1 MDRLAEIPRPN
12 LSTRPEVNDF
22 TRARPARNEQDERPS
37 RAERPEPSDKPERR
51 EASQAR
57 VNEAE
62 DVRERATRASEKSE
76 RFSDHLQ
83 EHQANLEPNTQAA
96 LVLETEASTEPQ
108 TVTKP
113 TDENDETAALELA
126 PSDPRSV
133 VQTPETSRPK
143 LTSAPAPAP
152 ELALPGVESAPVPPP
167 TPTPNETPRGLEK
180 LEITPAM
187 QPLPDVAALTDEAPS
202 SALVETSEASEPVT
216 SAAPRAEAERAVLES
231 DSSLQKPATP
241 HVDARPAPAASPSVR
256 EPAQVEARPIE
267 APRETPMARTAH
279 EIERAADILRQVRVQ
294 ITPQLSEARI
304 QLHPVELGRV
314 SIHITFEEGRAKTSV
329 RAERRDTL
337 AALEMHL
344 PELRASLRQHGIDAQ
359 DFQLSLG
366 FDSPKSGEE
375 KPTSTRS
382 NARETTHDA
391 QPLAHA
397 RSLHA
402 AVATTGVDLYA

>member
-1 MDRLAEIPRPN
+1 MDRLAEISRPN

-22 TRARPARNEQDERPS
+22 TRARPARNEQDERSS

-51 EASQAR
+51 EASQTR
-57 VNEAE
+57 VKEAE
-62 DVRERATRASEKSE
+62 DTRERATRASEKSE

-83 EHQANLEPNTQAA
+83 EHQATLEPNTQAA
-96 LVLETEASTEPQ
+96 LVLDSEASAESQP
-108 TVTKP
+108 VTKP

-126 PSDPRSV
+126 PSEPRSV
-133 VQTPETSRPK
+133 VQAPETSRPK
-143 LTSAPAPAP
+143 LTPAPAP
-152 ELALPGVESAPVPPP
+152 ELALPGVERAPVPPP

-216 SAAPRAEAERAVLES
+216 SAAPGAEAERAVLEA
-231 DSSLQKPATP
+231 DSGLPKPATP
-241 HVDARPAPAASPSVR
+241 PGEARPAPAASFSVR
-256 EPAQVEARPIE
+256 ELAQVEARPIE

-294 ITPQLSEARI
+294 ITPQLHEARI

-366 FDSPKSGEE
+366 FDSPKSGED
-375 KPTSTRS
+375 KPTSARS
-382 NARETTHDA
+382 NARETSHDA
-391 QPLAHA
+391 QPLAHT